1 MKINLA
7 KKVLL
12 TYCHIAVEKSFNSK
26 MYNFLKF
33 KTTQQKLD
41 ATV

>member
-12 TYCHIAVEKSFNSK
+12 TYCHIAAEKSFNSK
-26 MYNFLKF
+26 MYNYF
-33 KTTQQKLD
+33 
-41 ATV
+41 